1 MRVSV
6 DLRRAF
12 VGSGDMFQLPEQKSS
27 LESSEYLLSV
37 ECSKPGFYRLIGQF
51 CSDVSGCKTQ
61 VA

>member
-1 MRVSV
+1 
-6 DLRRAF
+6 
-12 VGSGDMFQLPEQKSS
+12 MFRQPEQKSS

-51 CSDVSGCKTQ
+51 RSDVSGCKTQ